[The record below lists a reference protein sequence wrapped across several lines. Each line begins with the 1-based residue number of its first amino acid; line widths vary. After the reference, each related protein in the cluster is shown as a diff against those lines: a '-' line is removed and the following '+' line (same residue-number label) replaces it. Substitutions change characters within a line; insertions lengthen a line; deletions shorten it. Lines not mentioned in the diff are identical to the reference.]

1 MQNPPYAR
9 GYVNYLSL
17 LFFLTYGI
25 IMLDASSVT
34 FFADVLM
41 EQLHISTA
49 QYAALNAVVWM
60 AKAVSS
66 IVVGLIANR
75 TGHRKRYLAP
85 LLLIAGVSSMLVVFA
100 GSFFA
105 ILILRLLCGLCIGA
119 TLSMEMTILAKN
131 ISGRDY
137 GLRSGFVSA
146 GSAVIASALGPVLLT
161 GIVMRWSWHSAFLFT
176 GGMTF
181 LMGVLVQCTVREV
194 YFERQPRVD
203 KNRDITVL
211 LHNPV
216 FLCCLLLGI
225 FETAGKMILSTFGPL
240 YLTEIMGLQT
250 QVKGSLLTVMGVV
263 YIPVSLV
270 VPALA
275 DRFSPKRVM
284 AVTFAL
290 CLLSPLGMLFLEG
303 SGWSVGLYVLF
314 GNWAAATVSIF
325 IYLIPREALPESV
338 LGTANGIIMG
348 ASVFFGGCVCPLILG
363 GFAETRA
370 GIRSILI
377 VCCGMFLLCILVS
390 LLLQRWLK
398 GQTDE

>member
-1 MQNPPYAR
+1 MSETAPNGNELRAMQNPPYAR

-34 FFADVLM
+34 FFFFFFM

-119 TLSMEMTILAKN
+119 TLSMEMAILAKN

-161 GIVMRWSWHSAFLFT
+161 GIVMRWSWDSAFLFT

-240 YLTEIMGLQT
+240 YLTEIMGLHICDSKFEKRSLDFRNVIHDFSCIVHYIYDMVDKSRIIVLDQT
-250 QVKGSLLTVMGVV
+250 SILAGCNDLVAGFLFDFMHD
-263 YIPVSLV
+263 PVSQIVRYNAPGDDFSLMN
-270 VPALA
+270 A
-275 DRFSPKRVM
+275 D
-284 AVTFAL
+284 
-290 CLLSPLGMLFLEG
+290 
-303 SGWSVGLYVLF
+303 
-314 GNWAAATVSIF
+314 
-325 IYLIPREALPESV
+325 
-338 LGTANGIIMG
+338 
-348 ASVFFGGCVCPLILG
+348 
-363 GFAETRA
+363 
-370 GIRSILI
+370 
-377 VCCGMFLLCILVS
+377 
-390 LLLQRWLK
+390 
-398 GQTDE
+398 